1 MKLAQSP
8 SSSTNADSFI
18 DTQTAII
25 RPREEEEEGGKRGEK
40 RKERGF
46 SLHGLYIYIYIHETF
61 SCSREADT
69 GREGIKQTGRQDAD
83 GGGREEGARV
93 GLNACGCLNRTQ
105 PRCSAIS
112 RVPVAP
118 EMLPNSLHLRPA
130 LYSPGNALSPFLKVQ
145 EAART
150 AFPSLSL
157 QPSLLSLSL
166 SLVRIFSISIF
177 FLDLDTEQL
186 PSEGRERKGTRAF
199 RHGIGIVARMR
210 SHDDDGGNVEE
221 RDSNEEDF
229 YASALVRIDAHRAPS
244 PLGGSGSYE
253 EITSG
258 YEKTLVSFFFFFFLV
273 FQIVL
278 SSSDRKNLE

>member
-1 MKLAQSP
+1 MKLAQTP
-8 SSSTNADSFI
+8 PPTNADSFI

-25 RPREEEEEGGKRGEK
+25 QPSRGRKEGKEGGKRGEK

-46 SLHGLYIYIYIHETF
+46 SLDGIYIYIYEAF
-61 SCSREADT
+61 SCSREPDT

-83 GGGREEGARV
+83 RGRV

-150 AFPSLSL
+150 AFPSLSG
-157 QPSLLSLSL
+157 PCNSLSLSL
-166 SLVRIFSISIF
+166 SLVRIFCLF
-177 FLDLDTEQL
+177 HFYFLSRPRYHATSNFLRWWRVK
-186 PSEGRERKGTRAF
+186 EGKGLSPF
-199 RHGIGIVARMR
+199 RHGIGIVARMH
-210 SHDDDGGNVEE
+210 SHNDDGRGTRLERETFTLLLSFALTPIALDFHLEE
-221 RDSNEEDF
+221 AGCAE
-229 YASALVRIDAHRAPS
+229 
-244 PLGGSGSYE
+244 GSYE

-258 YEKTLVSFFFFFFLV
+258 CTVTKRLFVFFFFGISSLV
-273 FQIVL
+273 L
-278 SSSDRKNLE
+278 PMNLE

>member
-25 RPREEEEEGGKRGEK
+25 RPREEEEEEGGKRGEK

-157 QPSLLSLSL
+157 QPSLFSLSL
-166 SLVRIFSISIF
+166 S
-177 FLDLDTEQL
+177 
-186 PSEGRERKGTRAF
+186 
-199 RHGIGIVARMR
+199 R
-210 SHDDDGGNVEE
+210 SHLFHLYFLS
-221 RDSNEEDF
+221 RPR
-229 YASALVRIDAHRAPS
+229 YRATS
-244 PLGGSGSYE
+244 LGGQGKE
-253 EITSG
+253 GNEGLPTWHRNRG
-258 YEKTLVSFFFFFFLV
+258 ENALP
-273 FQIVL
+273 
-278 SSSDRKNLE
+278 

>member
-157 QPSLLSLSL
+157 QPSLFSLSL
-166 SLVRIFSISIF
+166 SFSSFPSLFSFSTSIPCNF
-177 FLDLDTEQL
+177 
-186 PSEGRERKGTRAF
+186 PRRAGKGRERGPSDMASESWRECAPMTMMVETWRNGTRTRRTFTLLPSFASTPIALHLHLEEAEVTRKLRAVTKKYSF
-199 RHGIGIVARMR
+199 R
-210 SHDDDGGNVEE
+210 
-221 RDSNEEDF
+221 F
-229 YASALVRIDAHRAPS
+229 FF
-244 PLGGSGSYE
+244 
-253 EITSG
+253 
-258 YEKTLVSFFFFFFLV
+258 SFFWYF
-273 FQIVL
+273 
-278 SSSDRKNLE
+278 K